1 MYLKSAT
8 QKHFVGS
15 LDPDLERIPDGQVS
29 VAEGLDL
36 VGFKDPLVNKPLHVE
51 LVVVVKPE
59 AKNSNTVNIQFPA
72 TLQFNSIQKCF
83 ISITLKS

>member
-15 LDPDLERIPDGQVS
+15 LDPDLESVPDGQVS
-29 VAEGLDL
+29 VAVSLDL

-59 AKNSNTVNIQFPA
+59 VKNSNTVNIQFPA
-72 TLQFNSIQKCF
+72 TLQFNPKMF
-83 ISITLKS
+83 YFNHY